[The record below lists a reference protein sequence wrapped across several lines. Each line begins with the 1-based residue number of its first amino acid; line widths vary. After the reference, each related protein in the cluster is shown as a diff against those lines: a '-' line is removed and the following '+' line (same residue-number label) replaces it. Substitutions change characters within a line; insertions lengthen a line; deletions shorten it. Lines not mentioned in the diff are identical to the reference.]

1 MCPHTTI
8 CVLIQLYMCPHTTT
22 FLSSYYCIGVRHT
35 TINVPSYYY
44 ICPHPTIYVSSYY
57 YLCVL
62 VLAHSP
68 LLKTL
73 SRMLLSGLSAILL
86 YMCPHTTASSYYCI
100 CARIPLPVFAYYY
113 VPSYCCI
120 FVLILMYVSSYCY
133 ICVCIPLCVLIL
145 LYMCPHP
152 NYCMCPHTN
161 YCICVLIL
169 LHCGCMRP

>member
-100 CARIPLPVFAYYY
+100 CARIPLPVFAY
-113 VPSYCCI
+113 CCI

>member
-1 MCPHTTI
+1 MPSYYYI

-35 TINVPSYYY
+35 TINWPSYYY

-73 SRMLLSGLSAILL
+73 SRMLLSGLSVILL
-86 YMCPHTTASSYYCI
+86 
-100 CARIPLPVFAYYY
+100 
-113 VPSYCCI
+113 
-120 FVLILMYVSSYCY
+120 YVSSYY
-133 ICVCIPLCVLIL
+133 
-145 LYMCPHP
+145 
-152 NYCMCPHTN
+152 
-161 YCICVLIL
+161 CVLIL
-169 LHCGCMRP
+169 LHMCPHTATCVCILLCALILLYICPYTNVCVLILLHMCLHTTMCPHTAIDVSSS